1 MFYKVVKAGLKN
13 QNHKKYFEQVL
24 ATLNFMSFKKLMV
37 KRNKELELEAL
48 QMLQSEGH
56 ANIEEVQAASLNKD
70 QAELEHAIS
79 VSIAAEEERRRL
91 EKEEEELIRKIMEE
105 SANEYK
111 VQIEAEKIQQRE
123 LMLELQ
129 RKESQKVSK
138 MEEEQKRKYEEQKRI
153 EAEKKRQEEEEYKRK
168 EEQRAMNVRQEEET
182 RRKIE
187 GERKRIEEKRAEE
200 EKANELRKE
209 AKRIEE
215 EAKKRENEKVLP
227 PVNLKKGGNVDLSE
241 FKKLDVSSELKES
254 EDLDAL
260 NKKIADKYQSKSEG
274 KKEESGG
281 ENLAERTARLKKQR
295 EILLKKKQDERN
307 TEMNAY
313 LQNGGTDLS
322 AKKDLGPL
330 APIVSQELLDK
341 RREIINKIK
350 QSEI

>member
-1 MFYKVVKAGLKN
+1 MLLENICIEIGATHEMFYKVVKAGLKN

-138 MEEEQKRKYEEQKRI
+138 MEEEQKRKY
-153 EAEKKRQEEEEYKRK
+153 